1 MMRLKKSISFILV
14 IVILF
19 CLGKTSL
26 ILSAENSGY
35 IVLINNENSPISF
48 AGIEYSLSED
58 LKNLS
63 IEFQITDVH
72 AYKGKQGIRFSVIY
86 GNEKDEIF
94 IDSDSF
100 TCTESSL
107 FSLKNTVNKI
117 EVYDSHSNVTI
128 AFELSFSKKIVDNL
142 ILEAEFIDASGVH
155 TEKITCVLYSIQET
169 SKSSTESKESTTVK
183 GESSSYEK
191 EITTVKNS
199 VGASI
204 KSPQYFSDKYYGNS
218 YNNLLHSQN
227 NGETTVADLKDA
239 VSTDSYS
246 NHSGVLGVR
255 QIVAITLAVFLFAAA
270 FVCIILGIKKSK
282 VT

>member
-107 FSLKNTVNKI
+107 FSLKI
-117 EVYDSHSNVTI
+117 P
-128 AFELSFSKKIVDNL
+128 L
-142 ILEAEFIDASGVH
+142 I
-155 TEKITCVLYSIQET
+155 K
-169 SKSSTESKESTTVK
+169 
-183 GESSSYEK
+183 
-191 EITTVKNS
+191 
-199 VGASI
+199 
-204 KSPQYFSDKYYGNS
+204 
-218 YNNLLHSQN
+218 
-227 NGETTVADLKDA
+227 
-239 VSTDSYS
+239 
-246 NHSGVLGVR
+246 
-255 QIVAITLAVFLFAAA
+255 
-270 FVCIILGIKKSK
+270 
-282 VT
+282 